1 MELREEIRSEKERLR
16 ADNIMWEQQNSE
28 LEAERTRLLQALRT
42 QGKQLVFVVSG
53 IHNCCD
59 FPWEST
65 LFCGILVLIAS

>member
-42 QGKQLVFVVSG
+42 QGKQLVFVLYQA
-53 IHNCCD
+53 
-59 FPWEST
+59 ST
-65 LFCGILVLIAS
+65 IVVISHGNQHFSVVFLF